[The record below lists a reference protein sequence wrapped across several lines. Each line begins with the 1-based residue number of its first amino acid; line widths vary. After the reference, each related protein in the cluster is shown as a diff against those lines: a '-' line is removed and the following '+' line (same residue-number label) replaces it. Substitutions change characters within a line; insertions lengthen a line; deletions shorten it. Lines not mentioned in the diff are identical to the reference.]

1 MSHFSHFIIVVAER
15 VPMAYGLRL
24 RKNMNYIFTIFNH
37 YNGTYI
43 HTQSMSWKD
52 MQGDTL
58 IECTHD
64 EGNHLL

>member
-1 MSHFSHFIIVVAER
+1 
-15 VPMAYGLRL
+15 
-24 RKNMNYIFTIFNH
+24 MNYIFTIFNH
-37 YNGTYI
+37 HNGTYI

-64 EGNHLL
+64 EGNNLL